1 MKGLSVEIVFPE
13 NGMPEKFSNISSIT
27 PKVVY
32 DYVYKVQTMDGKFHQ
47 FIKGI
52 RTNYEIVFF
61 NSNID
66 EFDYLL
72 KNFKREQTVALR
84 IPLTTDTFDAAKF
97 HANIVSYIPKG
108 KTLNQKFY
116 NTGLTVFFERVD
128 YDDAI

>member
-1 MKGLSVEIVFPE
+1 VF
-13 NGMPEKFSNISSIT
+13 EKYSNVSSIT
-27 PKVVY
+27 PKIAY
-32 DYVYKVQTMDGKFHQ
+32 DYVYKVQTMDGRFHQ
-47 FIKGI
+47 FTKGI

-66 EFDYLL
+66 EFDNLL
-72 KNFKREQTVALR
+72 NSLKETQTVGLKV
-84 IPLTTDTFDAAKF
+84 PLTTDTFDYAEF
-97 HANIVSYIPKG
+97 NVNIVSYIPKG